1 MNEEIE
7 NILHREGI
15 TLAPI
20 KSRAMAFFIDEML
33 LSFLLVFA
41 LWDSFAQAKNIEEMI
56 IVTNMFVLEY
66 MAMKIFYQAFFT
78 MKYGASLGKIVMKIR
93 VIEIRT
99 LQYPN
104 VLSSL
109 NRAIFRVIS
118 EMLFYLGYLWGML
131 DPSRQTWHDKTA
143 KTLVVNV

>member
-7 NILHREGI
+7 NILHREGMV
-15 TLAPI
+15 LANT
-20 KSRAMAFFIDEML
+20 KKRAMAFVIDELL

-41 LWDSFAQAKNIEEMI
+41 LWDSFAAAQTMEEMI
-56 IVTNMFVLEY
+56 NITNVFVLEY

-78 MKYGASLGKIVMKIR
+78 MKYGGSIGKIVMKIR

-99 LQYPN
+99 LQFPS
-104 VLSSL
+104 VISSL
-109 NRAIFRVIS
+109 NRGIFRVVS
-118 EMLFYLGYLWGML
+118 EMFFYLGFLWGMF

-143 KTLVVNV
+143 RTLVVDA